1 MCDAEAK
8 TGSAAGTR
16 QAAAPGVPNSKLAG
30 EGKGHINAAGGECM
44 KSATVYEYDRQLRP
58 GTIGVDFESDNKNE
72 EYTLR
77 YEPEDY
83 ERMGRDI
90 AIWLGGGC
98 WLEMR

>member
-1 MCDAEAK
+1 
-8 TGSAAGTR
+8 
-16 QAAAPGVPNSKLAG
+16 
-30 EGKGHINAAGGECM
+30 M

-90 AIWLGGGC
+90 AIWLGVRKE
-98 WLEMR
+98 L

>member
-44 KSATVYEYDRQLRP
+44 SETVYVSLVF
-58 GTIGVDFESDNKNE
+58 IGIVLALAFIFW
-72 EYTLR
+72 
-77 YEPEDY
+77 
-83 ERMGRDI
+83 M
-90 AIWLGGGC
+90 
-98 WLEMR
+98 